1 MVLETLQLFLTNN
14 ALLLGAGAVVLFLV
28 LEWVRIGQL
37 HGVNKK
43 MKHMM
48 KKIEK
53 YMEIIS
59 CEQETEEKH
68 EEREEIVRY
77 IERELEKGKEKEKEK
92 KVPVSK
98 EDEAVFDHVIREY
111 FS

>member
-1 MVLETLQLFLTNN
+1 MVSETVEIFLMNN
-14 ALLLGAGAVVLFLV
+14 VVLLGTGAVVLLLV
-28 LEWVRIGQL
+28 LECIRIVQL

-43 MKHMM
+43 MRHMM

-59 CEQETEEKH
+59 CEQETEEEKH

-77 IERELEKGKEKEKEK
+77 IERELEKGKEQEK

-98 EDEAVFDHVIREY
+98 EDEAVFDQVVREY